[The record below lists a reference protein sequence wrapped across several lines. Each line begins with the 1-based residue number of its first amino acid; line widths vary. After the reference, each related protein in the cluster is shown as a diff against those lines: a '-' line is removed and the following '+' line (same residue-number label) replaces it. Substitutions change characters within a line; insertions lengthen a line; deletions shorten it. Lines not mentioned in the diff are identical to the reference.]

1 MSLEVIHGGY
11 AWPGREPVL
20 TGVNFRFDGTGV
32 MSILGPN
39 GAGKTTLLRCM
50 LGLLKFTEGE
60 ATLDGRP
67 VSNWKPRDFWRTIGY
82 VPQAKL
88 PGFASMTLADIVVLG
103 RSAHIG
109 PFSLP
114 SDADWE
120 VVDRVMTEVGIEHL
134 AGRLCSEVSG
144 GQFQLALI
152 ARALAAEPRILVLDE
167 PESNLDFRNQMV
179 VLNVI
184 ERLTEQGLGAVINTH
199 FPAHALE
206 ISTKTLLVPR
216 HRPPIF
222 GDTRDVM
229 TEDLL
234 SDVFDVRVRIR
245 ELDFPERRYT
255 CVAAVEPRHGGA

>member
-1 MSLEVIHGGY
+1 MTV
-11 AWPGREPVL
+11 
-20 TGVNFRFDGTGV
+20 DGLDASKHSVGEMAAHVGFVFQNPDHQIFCSTTKEE
-32 MSILGPN
+32 IAFGPT
-39 GAGKTTLLRCM
+39 A
-50 LGLLKFTEGE
+50 LGLDGATVFKRVDEMLTLFDLHRYEDVSP
-60 ATLDGRP
+60 ATLGYGERRA
-67 VSNWKPRDFWRTIGY
+67 VALSSVLAMRT
-82 VPQAKL
+82 P
-88 PGFASMTLADIVVLG
+88 
-103 RSAHIG
+103 
-109 PFSLP
+109 
-114 SDADWE
+114 
-120 VVDRVMTEVGIEHL
+120 
-134 AGRLCSEVSG
+134 
-144 GQFQLALI
+144 
-152 ARALAAEPRILVLDE
+152 ILVLDE

-255 CVAAVEPRHGGA
+255 CVAAVEPRHGGT

>member
-1 MSLEVIHGGY
+1 MSNVSTARARSAQAAG
-11 AWPGREPVL
+11 AAAGRFRLVMASLALLLAVTAVASLCLGRYSL
-20 TGVNFRFDGTGV
+20 TG
-32 MSILGPN
+32 
-39 GAGKTTLLRCM
+39 
-50 LGLLKFTEGE
+50 
-60 ATLDGRP
+60 
-67 VSNWKPRDFWRTIGY
+67 
-82 VPQAKL
+82 
-88 PGFASMTLADIVVLG
+88 
-103 RSAHIG
+103 
-109 PFSLP
+109 
-114 SDADWE
+114 
-120 VVDRVMTEVGIEHL
+120 TEVMAVLLPDGWLSVETNRMMENIVL
-134 AGRLCSEVSG
+134 NVRLPRVL
-144 GQFQLALI
+144 LALI

-255 CVAAVEPRHGGA
+255 CVAAVEPRHGGT

>member
-1 MSLEVIHGGY
+1 MSLDVIHGGY

-20 TGVNFRFDGTGV
+20 SGVDFSFDGKGV

-60 ATLDGRP
+60 ARLDGRA
-67 VSNWKPRDFWRTIGY
+67 VSDWKPRDFWRTIGY

-88 PGFASMTLADIVVLG
+88 PGFASMSLADMVVLG

-114 SDADWE
+114 SDADWA

-134 AGRLCSEVSG
+134 ANRLCSEVSG

-152 ARALAAEPRILVLDE
+152 ARALAAEPKILVLDE

-206 ISTKTLLVPR
+206 ISTKTLLVPK

-229 TEDLL
+229 TEDQL

-255 CVAAVEPRHGGA
+255 CVAAVEPK

>member
-1 MSLEVIHGGY
+1 MFKRVDEM
-11 AWPGREPVL
+11 L
-20 TGVNFRFDGTGV
+20 TLFDLHRYEDV
-32 MSILGPN
+32 SP
-39 GAGKTTLLRCM
+39 
-50 LGLLKFTEGE
+50 
-60 ATLDGRP
+60 ATLGYGERRA
-67 VSNWKPRDFWRTIGY
+67 VALSSVLAMRT
-82 VPQAKL
+82 P
-88 PGFASMTLADIVVLG
+88 
-103 RSAHIG
+103 
-109 PFSLP
+109 
-114 SDADWE
+114 
-120 VVDRVMTEVGIEHL
+120 
-134 AGRLCSEVSG
+134 
-144 GQFQLALI
+144 
-152 ARALAAEPRILVLDE
+152 ILVLDE

-255 CVAAVEPRHGGA
+255 CVAAVEPRHGGT

>member
-1 MSLEVIHGGY
+1 M
-11 AWPGREPVL
+11 
-20 TGVNFRFDGTGV
+20 
-32 MSILGPN
+32 
-39 GAGKTTLLRCM
+39 
-50 LGLLKFTEGE
+50 
-60 ATLDGRP
+60 
-67 VSNWKPRDFWRTIGY
+67 
-82 VPQAKL
+82 
-88 PGFASMTLADIVVLG
+88 
-103 RSAHIG
+103 
-109 PFSLP
+109 
-114 SDADWE
+114 
-120 VVDRVMTEVGIEHL
+120 
-134 AGRLCSEVSG
+134 
-144 GQFQLALI
+144 
-152 ARALAAEPRILVLDE
+152 LDE

-255 CVAAVEPRHGGA
+255 CVAAVEPRHGGT